1 VSKGKGQYL
10 LDRVMA
16 GPNKD
21 HERRIRKAEAT
32 AFRAR
37 LDLLME
43 QMAQDRTSPFG
54 PYIPM
59 LCGAMASMADEELL
73 ALREFL
79 KSVVGED

>member
-1 VSKGKGQYL
+1 MIKLKRNPPS
-10 LDRVMA
+10 
-16 GPNKD
+16 
-21 HERRIRKAEAT
+21 AEAA

-37 LDLLME
+37 LELLME

-73 ALREFL
+73 SLREFL